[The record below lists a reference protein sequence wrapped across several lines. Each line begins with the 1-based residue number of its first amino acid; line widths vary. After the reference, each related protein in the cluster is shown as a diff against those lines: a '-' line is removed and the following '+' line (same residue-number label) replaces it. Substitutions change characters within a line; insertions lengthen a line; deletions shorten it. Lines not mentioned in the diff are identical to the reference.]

1 MFTLQHSTKQEE
13 ILHMLYI
20 TVLHWFNDNSMKA
33 NPVKYHL
40 LLSGNDPN
48 KITIGNKTVSRSKC
62 EKTFKN

>member
-13 ILHMLYI
+13 ILPYI